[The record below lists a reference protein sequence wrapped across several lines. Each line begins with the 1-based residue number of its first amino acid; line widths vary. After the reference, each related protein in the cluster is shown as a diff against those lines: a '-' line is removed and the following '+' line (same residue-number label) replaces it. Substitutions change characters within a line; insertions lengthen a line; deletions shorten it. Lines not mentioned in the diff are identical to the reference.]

1 MPKFAANL
9 SFLYQELP
17 FLDRFAQAA
26 ADGFEAVE
34 YVSPY
39 EHDKSLVADTL
50 KAANLKQALFNL
62 PAGNWA
68 AGERGIACLPNRIE
82 EFRSSLETAIAYAQA
97 LECPT
102 LNCLAGIAPKGIE
115 KAVLDQ
121 TLASNLS
128 YAAER
133 LSDAGI
139 ALVMEPINQIDMPGY
154 HVSTTAH
161 ALEIFDRA
169 GANNLKIQYDFYHI
183 QIMQGDL
190 MRTFEALFDR
200 IGHVQI
206 ADNPGRRE
214 PGTGG
219 INYTFILNELDR
231 LGYAGW
237 VGCEYRPTTTTTA
250 SLSWMAPFRL

>member
-1 MPKFAANL
+1 ANL

-62 PAGNWA
+62 PAGDWS

-121 TLASNLS
+121 TLASNLA

-154 HVSTTAH
+154 
-161 ALEIFDRA
+161 
-169 GANNLKIQYDFYHI
+169 
-183 QIMQGDL
+183 
-190 MRTFEALFDR
+190 
-200 IGHVQI
+200 
-206 ADNPGRRE
+206 
-214 PGTGG
+214 
-219 INYTFILNELDR
+219 
-231 LGYAGW
+231 
-237 VGCEYRPTTTTTA
+237 
-250 SLSWMAPFRL
+250 